1 MAARTDRRVTYSFWL
16 LLGEMVCPEG
26 KRPCAGVSPL
36 TPPVLPDRCRVC
48 RARSLLKGLSSGLA
62 DPDRQVPRSSL
73 RAPSPSVKQR
83 RSEERRVGKEGGS
96 RGRPDDDKKRE
107 TAKQAE

>member
-16 LLGEMVCPEG
+16 LLGEIVCPEG

-62 DPDRQVPRSSL
+62 GPDRQVPPSSL
-73 RAPSPSVKQR
+73 RAPSPSVK
-83 RSEERRVGKEGGS
+83 K
-96 RGRPDDDKKRE
+96 RGPALPPLGMTRTPSIHRPSLS
-107 TAKQAE
+107 T